1 MSFWMV
7 NYVCSLVLWDNLVC
21 VFYVFFFIFHF
32 TRRPM
37 SFMSLW
43 THALGV
49 NLDAPEI
56 AETFFSKKQHGLL
69 NLLCF
74 CVVRVT
80 SDRKCLWQYQLEC
93 KMGEGLNHL
102 TERRR
107 ICIESCLLI
116 SHPRHQLPCHF
127 VDGRQHC
134 CEHERHEFHVD
145 CQSSRFSMTVGD
157 ATMWCAWSRHYRLWR
172 SKLDQNLTHVC
183 EIRTDHQCYQLR
195 SVVALIEIVWT
206 CLNCYLACHNSLQVK
221 RHVRFERL
229 GDDLHSVKT
238 RAVQAFY
245 LRWRSENLR
254 NLTVLWCFF
263 FRIVTKGCGGE
274 SFRCT
279 SWSHKASWIED

>member
-37 SFMSLW
+37 SFMSVW

-56 AETFFSKKQHGLL
+56 AETLFSKKQHGLL

-127 VDGRQHC
+127 VDGRLKTLLRAWASRVPC
-134 CEHERHEFHVD
+134 WLSIIKIFHD
-145 CQSSRFSMTVGD
+145 CRRCNDVVCMVKALPALETQI
-157 ATMWCAWSRHYRLWR
+157 R
-172 SKLDQNLTHVC
+172 SKFD
-183 EIRTDHQCYQLR
+183 
-195 SVVALIEIVWT
+195 
-206 CLNCYLACHNSLQVK
+206 NSLQVK

-229 GDDLHSVKT
+229 GDDLHSVKSQ
-238 RAVQAFY
+238 AVQAFY
-245 LRWRSENLR
+245 LRWRSETLR
-254 NLTVLWCFF
+254 NLTVLWCLQNCHQRLWRWVFPMHF
-263 FRIVTKGCGGE
+263 LE
-274 SFRCT
+274 S
-279 SWSHKASWIED
+279 

>member
-56 AETFFSKKQHGLL
+56 AVTFFSKKQHGLL

-80 SDRKCLWQYQLEC
+80 SDRKCLWQYQLEW

-102 TERRR
+102 TERRK
-107 ICIESCLLI
+107 IYIESCLLI
-116 SHPRHQLPCHF
+116 SHPRHELPCHF
-127 VDGRQHC
+127 VDGRLKTLLRAWASRVPC
-134 CEHERHEFHVD
+134 WLSIKIFHD
-145 CQSSRFSMTVGD
+145 CRRCNDVVCMVKALPALETQIRSTFDTCVRNPHRPPMLSVEISCGSYRDSLNTFELSSMPQLATGEAAHALWAAWWWFAFSQD
-157 ATMWCAWSRHYRLWR
+157 PS
-172 SKLDQNLTHVC
+172 
-183 EIRTDHQCYQLR
+183 
-195 SVVALIEIVWT
+195 
-206 CLNCYLACHNSLQVK
+206 
-221 RHVRFERL
+221 
-229 GDDLHSVKT
+229 
-238 RAVQAFY
+238 
-245 LRWRSENLR
+245 
-254 NLTVLWCFF
+254 
-263 FRIVTKGCGGE
+263 
-274 SFRCT
+274 CT
-279 SWSHKASWIED
+279 SLLSSLKEWKS